1 MNLPS
6 HRHLKQPGPP
16 AVQRIESIVGDA
28 LSLTFALADGQS
40 LRDAILGPLEAA
52 GMAAAT
58 VRIEGLRVHSMR
70 YVRPAASPDD
80 EHVAFYSEQH
90 RIDEPVTIEL
100 ACATVGRRDGGPFI
114 HCHAMWRSADGR
126 WQGGHIFSD
135 QVIVAQD
142 TEARAW
148 GIANAEMRADFD
160 AETNFTLFRPVP
172 IEAARKPVP
181 ASTGRRCVVARIRP
195 NEDLVQSIEQVCR
208 EHGLR
213 AATIRGSVGSI
224 VGARFENAAPVDDIA
239 TEIFVLDGVV
249 AEATNG
255 PRATLDIALID
266 PRGNIH
272 QGRVARG
279 DNPVL
284 ICFELFLEESLD
296 VGTAA

>member
-1 MNLPS
+1 MTLPS
-6 HRHLKQPGPP
+6 PRRLTQPGPP
-16 AVQRIESIVGDA
+16 AAARIESIAGDA
-28 LSLTFALADGQS
+28 LSLTFTLASGEN

-58 VRIEGLRVHSMR
+58 VRIEGLRLRSMH

-80 EHVAFYSEQH
+80 EHVAFYSEPH
-90 RIDEPVTIEL
+90 RIDEPITIEL

-114 HCHAMWRSADGR
+114 HCHAMWRTANGH

-135 QVIVAQD
+135 QVIVAHD
-142 TEARAW
+142 AVARAW

-172 IEAARKPVP
+172 VDAPREPVSTP
-181 ASTGRRCVVARIRP
+181 TGRRCVVARIRP

-249 AEATNG
+249 AEAANG

-272 QGRVARG
+272 QGRVVRG

-284 ICFELFLEESLD
+284 ICFELFLEESRD
-296 VGTAA
+296 VGTGA